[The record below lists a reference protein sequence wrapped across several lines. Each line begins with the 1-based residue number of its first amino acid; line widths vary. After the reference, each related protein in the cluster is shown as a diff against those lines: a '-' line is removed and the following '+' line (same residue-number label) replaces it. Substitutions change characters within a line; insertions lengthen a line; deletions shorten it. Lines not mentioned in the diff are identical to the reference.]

1 MADDLSSHGI
11 SYSVSVDENMVRQI
25 SVIMISKGLECTLEV
40 FLKNTRTDDLL
51 SLLALRAC
59 LSVVLA
65 HVFVVGC
72 TKSDD
77 TLLTLVAN
85 IDSNKHCLL

>member
-11 SYSVSVDENMVRQI
+11 SDSVSVDENVIWQI
-25 SVIMISKGLECTLEV
+25 SVIVVSEGLECTLEV
-40 FLKNTRTDDLL
+40 FLENTRTDDLL

-65 HVFVVGC
+65 HMFVVGC
-72 TKSDD
+72 TESDD

-85 IDSNKHCLL
+85 IDTNKHCLL